1 MRNEVRGSRQKSLP
15 KQGDLNSMKSIIP
28 GTIDK
33 VIECLKK
40 NEMEAVYFQTV
51 AEARE
56 EVLRRIPSGAR
67 VGIGGSITLRE
78 MGILEA
84 LEKRGNEVY
93 DHWKEGLSKERR
105 QEVGKMQ
112 QRADFFLASTNAL
125 TLDGKLINVDATGNR
140 VASMIF
146 GPERVM
152 VIAGVNKIVKNLN
165 EGLARVKKVAAPRN
179 CQRRKDPTPC
189 AQDLICHNCD
199 TPARLCRVTTIIER
213 RPWGIKEF
221 AVILV
226 GEELGY

>member
-1 MRNEVRGSRQKSLP
+1 
-15 KQGDLNSMKSIIP
+15 MKSVSSEAI
-28 GTIDK
+28 GK
-33 VIECLKK
+33 VIESLKK
-40 NEMEAVYFQTV
+40 NELEAVYFPTV
-51 AEARE
+51 AEAKE

-84 LEKRGNEVY
+84 LEKRGDEVY

-105 QEVGKMQ
+105 QEVGKKQ
-112 QRADFFLASTNAL
+112 QRSDFFLTSTNAL

-189 AQDLICHNCD
+189 ARDLVCRNCD
-199 TPARLCRVTTIIER
+199 TPARLCRVTTIIEK

>member
-1 MRNEVRGSRQKSLP
+1 MTAITPE
-15 KQGDLNSMKSIIP
+15 
-28 GTIDK
+28 TIDK
-33 VIECLKK
+33 VIESLNK
-40 NEMEAVYFQTV
+40 NEMEAVYFPTV

-67 VGIGGSITLRE
+67 VGIGGSVTLRE

-84 LEKRGNEVY
+84 LEKRGDEVY

-105 QEVGKMQ
+105 QEVGKRQ
-112 QRADFFLASTNAL
+112 QRADFFLTSTNAL

-152 VIAGVNKIVKNLN
+152 VIAGINKIVKNLN

-189 AQDLICHNCD
+189 AQDLVCHNCD

>member
-1 MRNEVRGSRQKSLP
+1 
-15 KQGDLNSMKSIIP
+15 MKSITP
-28 GTIDK
+28 ETIDK
-33 VIECLKK
+33 VIESLKK
-40 NEMEAVYFQTV
+40 NEMGAVYFATV
-51 AEARE
+51 AEAKE

-78 MGILEA
+78 MGIPET
-84 LEKRGNEVY
+84 LEKRGDEVY

-105 QEVGKMQ
+105 QEVGKKQ
-112 QRADFFLASTNAL
+112 QRSDFFLTSTNAL

-189 AQDLICHNCD
+189 AQDLVCRNCD

>member
-1 MRNEVRGSRQKSLP
+1 
-15 KQGDLNSMKSIIP
+15 MKPIARE
-28 GTIDK
+28 TIDR
-33 VIECLKK
+33 VIESLKK
-40 NEMEAVYFQTV
+40 NEMEGLYFATA
-51 AEARE
+51 AEAKDE
-56 EVLRRIPSGAR
+56 ILGRIPPGTK
-67 VGIGGSITLRE
+67 VGVGGSITLRE
-78 MGILEA
+78 LGILEA
-84 LEKRGNEVY
+84 LEKRGDEVY

-105 QEVGKMQ
+105 QEVGKKQ
-112 QRADFFLASTNAL
+112 QRSGFFLTSTNAL

-152 VIAGVNKIVKNLN
+152 VIAGINKIVKNLN
-165 EGLARVKKVAAPRN
+165 EGLARIKKVAAPRN

-189 AQDLICHNCD
+189 AQDLICRNCD

>member
-1 MRNEVRGSRQKSLP
+1 
-15 KQGDLNSMKSIIP
+15 MKSITP
-28 GTIDK
+28 ETIDK
-33 VIECLKK
+33 VLGSLKK
-40 NEMEAVYFQTV
+40 NELEAVYFPTV
-51 AEARE
+51 AEAKE

-78 MGILEA
+78 MGIPEA
-84 LEKRGNEVY
+84 LEKRGDEVY

-105 QEVGKMQ
+105 QEVGKKQ
-112 QRADFFLASTNAL
+112 QRSDFFLSSTNAL

>member
-1 MRNEVRGSRQKSLP
+1 MMAITPE
-15 KQGDLNSMKSIIP
+15 
-28 GTIDK
+28 TIDK
-33 VIECLKK
+33 VIESLNK
-40 NEMEAVYFQTV
+40 NEMEAVYFPTV

-67 VGIGGSITLRE
+67 VGIGGSVTLRE

-84 LEKRGNEVY
+84 LEKRGDEVY

-105 QEVGKMQ
+105 QEVGKRQ
-112 QRADFFLASTNAL
+112 QRADFFLTSTNAL

-165 EGLARVKKVAAPRN
+165 EGLARLKKVAAPRN

-189 AQDLICHNCD
+189 AQDLVCHNCD

>member
-1 MRNEVRGSRQKSLP
+1 
-15 KQGDLNSMKSIIP
+15 MKSITP
-28 GTIDK
+28 ETIDK
-33 VIECLKK
+33 VIESLKK
-40 NEMEAVYFQTV
+40 NEMEAVYFQTG
-51 AEARE
+51 AEAKE
-56 EVLRRIPSGAR
+56 EVLRRIPPRAK
-67 VGIGGSITLRE
+67 VGVGGSITLRE

-84 LEKRGNEVY
+84 LEKRGDEVY

-105 QEVGKMQ
+105 QEVGKKQ
-112 QRADFFLASTNAL
+112 QKADFFLTSTNAL

-152 VIAGVNKIVKNLN
+152 VIAGINKIVKNLN
-165 EGLARVKKVAAPRN
+165 QGLARVKKVAAPRN

>member
-1 MRNEVRGSRQKSLP
+1 
-15 KQGDLNSMKSIIP
+15 MKSIIP
-28 GTIDK
+28 ETIDR
-33 VIECLKK
+33 VIESLKK
-40 NEMEAVYFQTV
+40 NEMEAVYFPTV

-56 EVLRRIPSGAR
+56 EVLRRIPPGAR

-78 MGILEA
+78 MGIPEA
-84 LEKRGNEVY
+84 LEKRGHEVH

-105 QEVGKMQ
+105 REVGKKQ
-112 QRADFFLASTNAL
+112 QRADFFLSSTNAL

-146 GPERVM
+146 GPERVL

-179 CQRRKDPTPC
+179 CQRRRDPTPC
-189 AQDLICHNCD
+189 AQDLVCHNCD

-221 AVILV
+221 AVLLV

>member
-1 MRNEVRGSRQKSLP
+1 
-15 KQGDLNSMKSIIP
+15 MKPLIP
-28 GTIDK
+28 ETINK
-33 VIECLKK
+33 VIESLKK
-40 NEMEAVYFQTV
+40 NEMEAVFFPTV
-51 AEARE
+51 AEARQ

-67 VGIGGSITLRE
+67 VGIGGSVTLRE

-84 LEKRGNEVY
+84 LEKRGDEVY

-105 QEVGKMQ
+105 QEVGKKQ
-112 QRADFFLASTNAL
+112 QRSDFFLTSTNAL

-179 CQRRKDPTPC
+179 CQRRRDPTPC
-189 AQDLICHNCD
+189 AQDLVCHNCD

-221 AVILV
+221 AVLLV

>member
-1 MRNEVRGSRQKSLP
+1 
-15 KQGDLNSMKSIIP
+15 MKSIIP

-33 VIECLKK
+33 VIESLKK
-40 NEMEAVYFQTV
+40 NEMEAAYFQTV

-93 DHWKEGLSKERR
+93 DHWEEGLSKERR

-165 EGLARVKKVAAPRN
+165 EGLARLKKVAAPRN

-189 AQDLICHNCD
+189 AQDLVCHNCD

-221 AVILV
+221 AVFLV

>member
-1 MRNEVRGSRQKSLP
+1 
-15 KQGDLNSMKSIIP
+15 MKSASSERI
-28 GTIDK
+28 GK
-33 VIECLKK
+33 VLESLKK
-40 NEMEAVYFQTV
+40 NEMEAVYFPTAV
-51 AEARE
+51 EAGE
-56 EVLRRIPSGAR
+56 EILRRIPSGSR
-67 VGIGGSITLRE
+67 VGIGGSVTLRE

-84 LEKRGNEVY
+84 LEKRGDEVY

-105 QEVGKMQ
+105 QEVGKKQ
-112 QRADFFLASTNAL
+112 QRADFFLCSTNAL

-146 GPERVM
+146 GPERVL

-179 CQRRKDPTPC
+179 CQRRRDPTPC
-189 AQDLICHNCD
+189 AQDLVCHNCD

-221 AVILV
+221 AVLLV

>member
-1 MRNEVRGSRQKSLP
+1 
-15 KQGDLNSMKSIIP
+15 MKSINP
-28 GTIDK
+28 ETIDK

-40 NEMEAVYFQTV
+40 NEMEAVYFPTV
-51 AEARE
+51 AEAKE
-56 EVLRRIPSGAR
+56 EILRRIPSGAR

-78 MGILEA
+78 MGIPEA
-84 LEKRGNEVY
+84 LEKRGDEVY
-93 DHWKEGLSKERR
+93 DHWKEGLSKEGR
-105 QEVGKMQ
+105 QEVGKKQ
-112 QRADFFLASTNAL
+112 QKSDFFLSSTNAL

-221 AVILV
+221 AVLLV